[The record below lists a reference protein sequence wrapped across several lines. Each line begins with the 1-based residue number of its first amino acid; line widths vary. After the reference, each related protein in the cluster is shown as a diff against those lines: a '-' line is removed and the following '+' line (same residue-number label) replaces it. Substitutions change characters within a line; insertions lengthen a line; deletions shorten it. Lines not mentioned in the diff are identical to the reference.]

1 MLISNGR
8 KVKGGFKIIWVAKG
22 MESLS
27 LDLVQ
32 AAKSSAVRECL
43 EFLIPGW
50 FKMKIVWLYSVNVE

>member
-8 KVKGGFKIIWVAKG
+8 KVKGVFKIIWVAKG
-22 MESLS
+22 MERLS

-43 EFLIPGW
+43 EFLIPG
-50 FKMKIVWLYSVNVE
+50 